1 MLRKFQGHGC
11 EEKYWGW
18 GIRDQDTT
26 QKLTEEGNI
35 MCKTAGAEQE
45 VNTRGD
51 YSCRGEKCTRKD
63 VARAVSSQNKPMF

>member
-11 EEKYWGW
+11 EEKCWGW
-18 GIRDQDTT
+18 GIQDQDTT

-45 VNTRGD
+45 VNTKGGLQLQRGKMHEERC
-51 YSCRGEKCTRKD
+51 S
-63 VARAVSSQNKPMF
+63 